1 MPTPP
6 GLRSPGLDAMSSAS
20 RPPLPT
26 PSILPVLMA
35 VPYSPPARMSPTR
48 WSRSSKS
55 LWFESRSTCRKSE
68 VPRLTENPRFLIY
81 HHCFRFLVP
90 RTFLMSDQRQLF
102 GTDGIRGIAGEFP
115 LTKQSTYLI
124 GRALGHDL
132 LRNTPRPQAVIGQD
146 TRESSCWIADRVSEG
161 LAAVGVDVHSA
172 GVITTPG
179 VAYLA
184 RSRKMAAGV
193 VISASHNPWTDNGIK
208 VFSGDGFK
216 LTDARELAIEKEI
229 FAQLEN
235 PASADDTALKVPRPS
250 LPGEAELRHAY
261 IKSLAASVSSDLS
274 KLRVLVDC
282 ANGAATAEA
291 PELFRTLGIQAT
303 FTCTSPNGKNI
314 NDGCG
319 ALHPEILAKAVAESN
334 GKFDLGVTF
343 DGDADRAL
351 FCDAAGRVINGDAVL
366 LAAARDMRAQGKLKA
381 DTVVS
386 TTMSNMGLEI
396 ALKTSGVRM
405 LRANVGDKY
414 VLEEMLKTGA
424 TLGGEQS
431 GHIIFRDEDSTTGD
445 GLLTALRL
453 MDIIV
458 RAGRPLAE
466 LVADL
471 KVFPQKIQN
480 VRVREKVPFKQVP
493 AIQSAIEAA
502 ERELDGNGRVV
513 VRYSGTEALAR
524 VMVEADSKEKME
536 SVTAAIAEEIQK
548 A

>member
-1 MPTPP
+1 MASVSCPP
-6 GLRSPGLDAMSSAS
+6 KDLGEPREISRSLSRNHRAFGS
-20 RPPLPT
+20 RPYII
-26 PSILPVLMA
+26 SIPHGLSGIL
-35 VPYSPPARMSPTR
+35 
-48 WSRSSKS
+48 
-55 LWFESRSTCRKSE
+55 
-68 VPRLTENPRFLIY
+68 
-81 HHCFRFLVP
+81 
-90 RTFLMSDQRQLF
+90 LMSEQRQLF
-102 GTDGIRGIAGEFP
+102 GTDGIRGVAGEFP

-132 LRNTPRPQAVIGQD
+132 LRTTPKAQAVIGQD
-146 TRESSCWIADRVSEG
+146 TRESSRWIADRVAEG
-161 LAAVGVDVHSA
+161 LGAVGVDVHSA

-184 RSRKMAAGV
+184 RSLGLAAGV

-216 LTDARELAIEKEI
+216 LSDARELAIEKEI
-229 FAQLEN
+229 FVLLEN
-235 PASADDTALKVPRPS
+235 PAGADDTALRVPGPS

-261 IKSLAASVSSDLS
+261 VKSVSATVSSDLS
-274 KLRVLVDC
+274 KLRILVDC

-291 PELFRTLGIQAT
+291 PELFRGLGIQAT
-303 FTCTSPNGKNI
+303 FLHVSPDGRNI
-314 NDGCG
+314 NQDCG
-319 ALHPEILAKAVAESN
+319 ALHPETLGNAVAESG

-351 FCDAAGRVINGDAVL
+351 FCDSTGGVVNGDGVL
-366 LAAARDMRAQGKLKA
+366 LAAARDLHAQGKLKN
-381 DTVVS
+381 DTVVA

-396 ALKTSGVRM
+396 ALKKSGIRM

-431 GHIIFRDEDSTTGD
+431 GHIIFRDGDSTTGD
-445 GLLTALRL
+445 GLLTAMRL
-453 MDIIV
+453 MDIII
-458 RAGRPLAE
+458 RSGKQLAE
-466 LVADL
+466 LVSDL

-480 VRVREKVPFKQVP
+480 IRVREKIPFAQVP
-493 AIQSAIEAA
+493 AVQAAIDAA

-524 VMVEADSKEKME
+524 VMVEAESEEKMQ
-536 SVTAAIAEEIQK
+536 SITATIADEIK
-548 A
+548 RTLGV

>member
-1 MPTPP
+1 MNE
-6 GLRSPGLDAMSSAS
+6 
-20 RPPLPT
+20 
-26 PSILPVLMA
+26 PV
-35 VPYSPPARMSPTR
+35 
-48 WSRSSKS
+48 
-55 LWFESRSTCRKSE
+55 
-68 VPRLTENPRFLIY
+68 
-81 HHCFRFLVP
+81 
-90 RTFLMSDQRQLF
+90 RQLF

-115 LTKQSTYLI
+115 LTRRSTYLI

-132 LRNTPRPQAVIGQD
+132 SRVTQKPRAVIGQD
-146 TRESSCWIADRVSEG
+146 TRESSRWIADRVAEG

-184 RSRKMAAGV
+184 RSRKFDAGV
-193 VISASHNPWTDNGIK
+193 VISASHNPWTDNGVK

-229 FAQLEN
+229 FALLGK
-235 PASADDTALKVPRPS
+235 PAAEDTALRVPPPS
-250 LPGEAELRHAY
+250 LPGEVEQRQAY
-261 IKSLAASVSSDLS
+261 IKSLEDSVSADLS

-291 PELFRTLGIQAT
+291 PELFRSLAIQAK
-303 FTCTSPNGKNI
+303 FIHTSPDGRNI
-314 NDGCG
+314 NESCG
-319 ALHPEILAKAVAESN
+319 ALHPEILGKNVDASGE
-334 GKFDLGVTF
+334 KFDLGVTF

-351 FCDAAGRVINGDAVL
+351 FCDSHGRAVNGDAVL
-366 LAAARDMRAQGKLKA
+366 LVAARDLHAQGKLKS
-381 DTVVS
+381 DTVVA

-396 ALKTSGVRM
+396 AMKKSGIRM

-431 GHIIFRDEDSTTGD
+431 GHIIFRDGDSTTGD

-458 RAGRPLAE
+458 RSGNSLAD
-466 LVADL
+466 LVTDL

-480 VRVREKVPFKQVP
+480 VRVREKIPFVQVP
-493 AIQSAIEAA
+493 AVKSAIEAA
-502 ERELDGNGRVV
+502 ENELDGNGRIV

-524 VMVEADSKEKME
+524 VMVEAESEEKMRTI
-536 SVTAAIAEEIQK
+536 TAKIADEIQK
-548 A
+548 ALGA

>member
-1 MPTPP
+1 MTQ
-6 GLRSPGLDAMSSAS
+6 
-20 RPPLPT
+20 
-26 PSILPVLMA
+26 
-35 VPYSPPARMSPTR
+35 
-48 WSRSSKS
+48 
-55 LWFESRSTCRKSE
+55 
-68 VPRLTENPRFLIY
+68 
-81 HHCFRFLVP
+81 
-90 RTFLMSDQRQLF
+90 QRQLF

-115 LTKQSTYLI
+115 LTRESTYGI

-132 LRNTPRPQAVIGQD
+132 VRATGKAKAVIGQD
-146 TRESSCWIADRVSEG
+146 TRESSQWIADRVSEG

-184 RSRKMAAGV
+184 RAGGMAAGV

-216 LTDARELAIEKEI
+216 LSDARELAIEKEI
-229 FAQLEN
+229 FALLEN
-235 PASADDTALKVPRPS
+235 VVAADDTALKVPSPS

-261 IKSLAASVSSDLS
+261 IQSLASSVASDLS
-274 KLRVLVDC
+274 RLRVLVDC

-291 PELFRTLGIQAT
+291 PELFRKLGVQAT
-303 FTCTSPNGKNI
+303 FIHVSPDGRNI
-314 NDGCG
+314 NEQCG
-319 ALHPEILAKAVAESN
+319 ALHPETLGQEVAASA

-351 FCDAAGRVINGDAVL
+351 FCDAAGRVVNGDAVL
-366 LAAARDMRAQGKLKA
+366 LAAARELRARGKLKN
-381 DTVVS
+381 DIVVA

-396 ALKTSGVRM
+396 ALKRSGIRM

-424 TLGGEQS
+424 ILGGEQS
-431 GHIIFRDEDSTTGD
+431 GHVIFLDGDATTGD

-458 RAGRPLAE
+458 RSGKTLAE
-466 LVADL
+466 LIGDL

-480 VRVREKVPFKQVP
+480 VRVREKVPFAQVP
-493 AIQSAIEAA
+493 AIQGAITSAEK
-502 ERELDGNGRVV
+502 ELDGSGRIV

-524 VMVEADSKEKME
+524 VMVEAESEVKMQ
-536 SVTAAIAEEIQK
+536 SVCAAIAGEIKK
-548 A
+548 ALGV